1 MAGRLPPIPSCLMIF
16 AGPFSLC
23 CFFRILHKIVFTA
36 RKLTMD
42 WTKLYL
48 LIAHYIQDKTQQNG
62 ILLAK
67 SSNKIVFIYGK

>member
-1 MAGRLPPIPSCLMIF
+1 
-16 AGPFSLC
+16 
-23 CFFRILHKIVFTA
+23 
-36 RKLTMD
+36 MD